1 MILQHKT
8 SNKVYNLIGIE
19 NNGLELTLKLAYWHK
34 TPKGSYRKT
43 ARSTSVYS
51 WEQLIEQMSKFEE
64 VGVSEITAN
73 DVKKWLNELGPND
86 D

>member
-1 MILQHKT
+1 MILQHRT

-34 TPKGSYRKT
+34 TPKGGYRKAT
-43 ARSTSVYS
+43 RSASVYS
-51 WEQLIEQMSKFEE
+51 WEALIEQMQKFEE
-64 VGVSEITAN
+64 VGVGEITST
-73 DVKKWLNELGPND
+73 DVKKWLNELEPND

>member
-1 MILQHKT
+1 MILRHKT

-34 TPKGSYRKT
+34 TPKGYRKT

-64 VGVSEITAN
+64 VGEITAT

>member
-34 TPKGSYRKT
+34 TPKGGYRKST
-43 ARSTSVYS
+43 RSTSVYS
-51 WEQLIEQMSKFEE
+51 WEALIEQISKFEE
-64 VGVSEITAN
+64 VGVGEITAN

>member
-19 NNGLELTLKLAYWHK
+19 NNGLELTLELSYWYK
-34 TPKGSYRKT
+34 TPKGSYRKSI
-43 ARSTSVYS
+43 RSASVYS
-51 WEQLIEQMSKFEE
+51 WEALIEQMSKFEE
-64 VGVSEITAN
+64 VGVGEITAT
-73 DVKKWLNELGPND
+73 DVKKWLNELEPND

>member
-34 TPKGSYRKT
+34 TPKGYRKT
-43 ARSTSVYS
+43 TRSTSVYS
-51 WEQLIEQMSKFEE
+51 WEALIEQMQKFEE
-64 VGVSEITAN
+64 VGVGEIKAT